1 MLKRISLNSFKF
13 FYYVAMYESVTIA
26 SEKLF
31 VTQGAVSRQIKN
43 IEDGLNCKLFIRKG
57 KTLELTNEGLLLLNC
72 CQSIFHEIDKCL
84 IKLDNKQADI
94 EDLVISC
101 ESTLCMKWLIP
112 RIKNFNDLNSGFE
125 LKIITND
132 GVINFGDVDIAI
144 RRNDFHWKEHIYSL
158 KLMDE
163 IMFFVQSPSKKTEDI
178 LISSSRQKFWGSL
191 LKINHISDKITQ
203 LNYKELD
210 HFYLCIEA
218 CLSGLGSTI
227 VSGYMVEKYLENGQL
242 QPVAEPFLDGSSYYM
257 LSAAPLEE
265 DYRKIVF
272 RNWLTKE
279 LNNSQNDLEK
289 YFNIKKRI

>member
-1 MLKRISLNSFKF
+1 MIFTGKSIYIALNSWMKLCFLFK
-13 FYYVAMYESVTIA
+13 A
-26 SEKLF
+26 
-31 VTQGAVSRQIKN
+31 
-43 IEDGLNCKLFIRKG
+43 
-57 KTLELTNEGLLLLNC
+57 
-72 CQSIFHEIDKCL
+72 H
-84 IKLDNKQADI
+84 
-94 EDLVISC
+94 
-101 ESTLCMKWLIP
+101 P
-112 RIKNFNDLNSGFE
+112 
-125 LKIITND
+125 
-132 GVINFGDVDIAI
+132 
-144 RRNDFHWKEHIYSL
+144 
-158 KLMDE
+158 
-163 IMFFVQSPSKKTEDI
+163 KKTEDI

-227 VSGYMVEKYLENGQL
+227 VSGYMVEKYLKNGQP